1 MLTIQQELEACKE
14 VIKEK
19 GLPQEVSEI
28 LERDLP
34 INEKVMYLVIE
45 SLKKLSLLKTIL
57 HDEDLLKLE
66 GYELDGTKV
75 IVDEVHKL
83 LNASVSLHTKTH

>member
-1 MLTIQQELEACKE
+1 MVVTNQELEACKE
-14 VIKEK
+14 VIQEK

-34 INEKVMYLVIE
+34 INEKVIYLVIE

-57 HDEDLLKLE
+57 HDEDLLELKD
-66 GYELDGTKV
+66 YELDGTKV
-75 IVDEVHKL
+75 IVDEVYKSL
-83 LNASVSLHTKTH
+83 DAAVNLHTKTH